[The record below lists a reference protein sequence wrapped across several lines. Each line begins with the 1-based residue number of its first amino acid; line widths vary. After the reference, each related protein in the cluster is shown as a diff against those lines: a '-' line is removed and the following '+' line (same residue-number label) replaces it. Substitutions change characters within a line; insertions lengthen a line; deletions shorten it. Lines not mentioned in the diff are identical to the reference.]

1 MLLNESPLI
10 SVILPVYNGENYLD
24 KAIESILKQTYTNFE
39 LIIINDGSFDN
50 TENIIL
56 SYNDKRI
63 RYIKNEKNLKLIKT
77 LNKGISL
84 AKGLYISR
92 MDADD
97 IAIENLFQKQ
107 IETFTKDDTVDIVN
121 ICTYELS
128 QNGYHFRVFPR
139 KTYLDSNNIK
149 YIELFENQITH
160 PGIMVKSSLMK
171 KYQYK
176 DDGTVVNF
184 EDVDLWN
191 RMLWNGCKC
200 VTLPDYL
207 LFYRINKSGVTR
219 TVGKKRNILRVAYCN
234 KQLYDKFGIKV
245 NENLLYY
252 LYGNISNDY
261 CNPFKI
267 DTIMKRISMQI
278 DAPISKKKFHI
289 WYKLRMSIVSLQII
303 KNETILYKIIATL
316 YLLSHITT
324 LFSSQFMKYIKFKL
338 TNKWI
343 KYEGYNV
350 R

>member
-121 ICTYELS
+121 NSIY
-128 QNGYHFRVFPR
+128 
-139 KTYLDSNNIK
+139 
-149 YIELFENQITH
+149 
-160 PGIMVKSSLMK
+160 
-171 KYQYK
+171 
-176 DDGTVVNF
+176 
-184 EDVDLWN
+184 N
-191 RMLWNGCKC
+191 R
-200 VTLPDYL
+200 L
-207 LFYRINKSGVTR
+207 LL
-219 TVGKKRNILRVAYCN
+219 NIL
-234 KQLYDKFGIKV
+234 
-245 NENLLYY
+245 
-252 LYGNISNDY
+252 
-261 CNPFKI
+261 
-267 DTIMKRISMQI
+267 
-278 DAPISKKKFHI
+278 
-289 WYKLRMSIVSLQII
+289 
-303 KNETILYKIIATL
+303 
-316 YLLSHITT
+316 
-324 LFSSQFMKYIKFKL
+324 
-338 TNKWI
+338 
-343 KYEGYNV
+343 
-350 R
+350 